1 MSYTY
6 DTNLTYK
13 INYANIKSTIY
24 LIYDC
29 IKVKQKYFS
38 SYDRKMNPDD
48 DKNFCVYR
56 RKKVEKHT

>member
-56 RKKVEKHT
+56 